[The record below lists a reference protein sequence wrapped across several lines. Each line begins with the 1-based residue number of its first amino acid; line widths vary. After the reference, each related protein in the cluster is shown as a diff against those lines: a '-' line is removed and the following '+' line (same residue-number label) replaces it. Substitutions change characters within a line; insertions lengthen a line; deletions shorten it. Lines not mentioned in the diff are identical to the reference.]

1 YCHRRIGEYLGA
13 RWLAKQCSTVLK
25 RKRLLA
31 LFHSHDIVPSSL
43 RGLHAWLATHH
54 GDLAADVIGKDP
66 MGVIEY
72 GDADSL
78 DRAQAG
84 L

>member
-1 YCHRRIGEYLGA
+1 AVLGTRLFATVGAASRFSYCHRRIGEYLGA

-31 LFHSHDIVPSSL
+31 LFHSHDVVPSSL

-54 GDLAADVIGKDP
+54 GDLAADVIGK
-66 MGVIEY
+66 
-72 GDADSL
+72 
-78 DRAQAG
+78 
-84 L
+84 